1 MSHSTH
7 SATSI
12 NEKIFEA
19 AESARKN
26 PYVQKLIEDEELR
39 ENAISALRSARKAFD
54 RASKKGWDKE
64 LAKDKQLRRTV
75 EDALDSIK
83 EARAGLAEAPKQA
96 KMRHK
101 RHSLGKLLVIA
112 IVGAVIA
119 LALSEDLRK
128 KVLDALFGAEEDF
141 QYSSSTGTN
150 SSTSTSTNGSS

>member
-1 MSHSTH
+1 M
-7 SATSI
+7 AITSSLPS
-12 NEKIFEA
+12 EWRLFRIFA
-19 AESARKN
+19 CFGASAR
-26 PYVQKLIEDEELR
+26 P
-39 ENAISALRSARKAFD
+39 A
-54 RASKKGWDKE
+54 RASLMLSSASSTVRRSCLSLASSLSQPKKGWDKE